1 MALLAARLPRWE
13 LPAGM
18 VWSKSAIFALVGLLA
33 MVVPTVVTMARQ
45 YWTTEEGVHGP
56 IILATGLWL
65 IWRERAW
72 LAAEA
77 RPVQALWWILPL
89 SGLGAIWI
97 FSRIFGVQSLETA
110 SLYLF
115 LLMLGLAYLGP
126 RAMRR
131 LWFPLV
137 YLAFLIVPPG
147 SLIVDLTQPLK
158 IWISRSAVE
167 VLHLFDYPVAH
178 TGAII
183 QVGQYQLLVATA
195 CAGLMSIFSLT
206 AIGLLYVHLNWNS
219 NLRRAAILVVAIVP
233 LAVFANFVRVI
244 LLVLLTY
251 HAGSKVAQGIMHDAA
266 GLITFAVALGGM
278 FAADALLSLF
288 MRERAQA

>member
-1 MALLAARLPRWE
+1 MALVAARLPRWGN
-13 LPAGM
+13 LADFGWPRSG
-18 VWSKSAIFALVGLLA
+18 VFALVGLLA
-33 MVVPTVVTMARQ
+33 LVVPTVIEMARQ

-65 IWRERAW
+65 IWRERVW

-77 RPVQALWWILPL
+77 RPL
-89 SGLGAIWI
+89 SGWMWAVPLVLLGPVWVFA
-97 FSRIFGVQSLETA
+97 RVFGVQSVETG

-115 LLMLGLAYLGP
+115 LVTLGIVYLGP

-131 LWFPLV
+131 LWFPVV
-137 YLAFLIVPPG
+137 YLAFLVVPPG
-147 SLIVDLTQPLK
+147 SMIIDLTQPLK
-158 IWISRSAVE
+158 IWISRTAVE
-167 VLHLFDYPVAH
+167 LLHLFDYPVAH

-206 AIGLLYVHLNWNS
+206 AIGLLYVHLNWHS
-219 NLRRAAILVVAIVP
+219 SVRRAVGLLLAIVP
-233 LAVFANFVRVI
+233 LAIIANLVRVI

-251 HAGSKVAQGIMHDAA
+251 YAGSSVAQGFMHEAA
-266 GLITFAVALGGM
+266 GLVTFAVALGGM
-278 FAADALLSLF
+278 FAADSLLSLVA
-288 MRERAQA
+288 RRRAAP

>member
-1 MALLAARLPRWE
+1 MALLAQRLPRWN
-13 LPAGM
+13 LSAGTG
-18 VWSKSAIFALVGLLA
+18 WPKSALLAIVGLLA
-33 MVVPTVVTMARQ
+33 MVVPTVVSMARQ

-72 LAAEA
+72 LIDEA
-77 RPVQALWWILPL
+77 KPLRGVLWTLPL
-89 SGLGAIWI
+89 AALGLMWVFA
-97 FSRIFGVQSLETA
+97 RIFGVQSLETV

-115 LLMLGLAYLGP
+115 LLISGLVYLGA

-131 LWFPLV
+131 LWFPVV

-147 SLIVDLTQPLK
+147 SLIIDLTQPLK
-158 IWISRSAVE
+158 IWISRTAVDL
-167 VLHLFDYPVAH
+167 LHVFDYPVAH

-195 CAGLMSIFSLT
+195 CAGLMSIISLT
-206 AIGLLYVHLNWNS
+206 AIGMLYVHLNWNS
-219 NLRRAAILVVAIVP
+219 NFWRAAILMLAIVP
-233 LAVFANFVRVI
+233 LAVFANLVRVI

-251 HAGSKVAQGIMHDAA
+251 HAGSSVAQGIMHDAA

-278 FAADALLSLF
+278 FVADALLSLV
-288 MRERAQA
+288 MRDRTP

>member
-1 MALLAARLPRWE
+1 MALLAQGLPRWE
-13 LPAGM
+13 LAVGKG
-18 VWSKSAIFALVGLLA
+18 WSASALLAIFGLLA
-33 MVVPTVVTMARQ
+33 MVLPTVVTMGSQ
-45 YWTTEEGVHGP
+45 YWSTEEGVHGP

-77 RPVQALWWILPL
+77 RPVRGGLWTLPL
-89 SGLGAIWI
+89 AALGLAWI
-97 FSRIFGVQSLETA
+97 FSRVFGVQSVETA

-115 LLMLGLAYLGP
+115 LLLLGVVYLGP

-131 LWFPLV
+131 LWFPVV

-147 SLIVDLTQPLK
+147 SLIIDLTQPLK
-158 IWISRSAVE
+158 IWISRTAVDL
-167 VLHLFDYPVAH
+167 LHIVDYPVAH

-206 AIGLLYVHLNWNS
+206 AIGMLYVHLNWNS
-219 NLRRAAILVVAIVP
+219 NLRRAALLMLAIVP
-233 LAVFANFVRVI
+233 LAVFANLVRVI

-251 HAGSKVAQGIMHDAA
+251 HAGSNVAQGIMHDAA

-278 FAADALLSLF
+278 FFADALLGLF
-288 MRERAQA
+288 MRERPA

>member
-1 MALLAARLPRWE
+1 ML
-13 LPAGM
+13 
-18 VWSKSAIFALVGLLA
+18 
-33 MVVPTVVTMARQ
+33 VPTVVTMARQ

-77 RPVQALWWILPL
+77 RPLRGWLWTLPL
-89 SGLGAIWI
+89 AGLGALWV
-97 FSRIFGVQSLETA
+97 FARIFAVQSLETA

-115 LLMLGLAYLGP
+115 MLLLGLVYLGP

-131 LWFPLV
+131 LWFPVV

-158 IWISRSAVE
+158 IWISRSAVDL
-167 VLHLFDYPVAH
+167 LHLVGYPVAH

-206 AIGLLYVHLNWNS
+206 AIGLLYVHLNWAS
-219 NLRRAAILVVAIVP
+219 NLKRAMILMLAIVP
-233 LAVFANFVRVI
+233 LAVFANLVRVI

-251 HAGSKVAQGIMHDAA
+251 HAGSSVAQGIMHDAA
-266 GLITFAVALGGM
+266 GLITFSVALGGM

-288 MRERAQA
+288 LRARPAS

>member
-13 LPAGM
+13 LPAGNM
-18 VWSKSAIFALVGLLA
+18 RSGSALFALIGLLA

-45 YWTTEEGVHGP
+45 HWTTEEGVHGP

-77 RPVQALWWILPL
+77 RPVAGQWWLLPL
-89 SGLGAIWI
+89 AGLGGMWV

-115 LLMLGLAYLGP
+115 LLLLGIAYLGP
-126 RAMRR
+126 QAMRR
-131 LWFPLV
+131 LWFPMV
-137 YLAFLIVPPG
+137 YLAFLIIPPG
-147 SLIVDLTQPLK
+147 SLIIDLTQPLK

-167 VLHLFDYPVAH
+167 LLHLFGYPVAH

-219 NLRRAAILVVAIVP
+219 NLRRAAILLLAIVP

-288 MRERAQA
+288 MRERAAP